1 MPVMAEEAETSISA
15 DTDDGI
21 PEKDANVLQFLD
33 SLDSYL
39 TLMDKLSSKLRQ
51 GNLELSSARLSMGT
65 SRINSTLL
73 DLKPH
78 SAATGLDVEHVEGS
92 GDGHVCFKLCKWAYS
107 ASPESPSIKS
117 KSVEDDLLHE
127 TQEKK
132 PENNG
137 SPCALDD
144 MAKRERSKSLSMFGM
159 LVSPK
164 LRAAQLSYE
173 TGDQISP
180 LPKVHMFSR
189 IMLRQRAFHIFNE
202 YKILNTYQCFFF
214 KTFFNMCR

>member
-21 PEKDANVLQFLD
+21 PEKDAKVLQFLD

-39 TLMDKLSSKLRQ
+39 TLMDKLSSTLRQ

-78 SAATGLDVEHVEGS
+78 SAATGLDVKHVEGS

-117 KSVEDDLLHE
+117 KLVEDDLLHE

-132 PENNG
+132 QENNG
-137 SPCALDD
+137 SSCALDD

-173 TGDQISP
+173 TALDTIIEIANTRLSLLQAYNQVAEEIKIT
-180 LPKVHMFSR
+180 PKD
-189 IMLRQRAFHIFNE
+189 
-202 YKILNTYQCFFF
+202 
-214 KTFFNMCR
+214 